1 MGPDAYITPPIIGG
15 GGGGGGTYIAGGG
28 AYIGGG
34 TTGTPIGG
42 GYIAGGTIGA
52 AGYAGYT
59 GATGAT
65 GTTGGTAPLMIAAAA
80 SVRRIVQSCEKKGRI
95 ASQSFTHT
103 TRLFCGEKKR
113 TNEKAIKH
121 EMPPGNCN
129 ILPNAVLC
137 YPESLVAGTKVK
149 HCLTS
154 VSVCLKSVLF

>member
-1 MGPDAYITPPIIGG
+1 MGPDAYITPPIIGGG

-80 SVRRIVQSCEKKGRI
+80 SVRRIVQSCEKEGRI

-103 TRLFCGEKKR
+103 TRLFAEKKNAQTKR
-113 TNEKAIKH
+113 QSSTKCLRAIATS
-121 EMPPGNCN
+121 CQT
-129 ILPNAVLC
+129 LSYATPNRL
-137 YPESLVAGTKVK
+137 
-149 HCLTS
+149 
-154 VSVCLKSVLF
+154 